1 MARFDTDKATRFGLG
16 LRFSAVETLEFLD
29 YGGCNILH
37 HVSSELSASVD
48 PIRFAAPT
56 IVGRMFEQGLLG
68 LKSGHGFYD
77 FRAGISRPIGAMYW
91 RAPFPRLKAPDCGG
105 RQQRR
110 SCLDW
115 QMLGRERDLPVESD
129 CEFD

>member
-48 PIRFAAPT
+48 PNRFAAPT

-77 FRAGISRPIGAMYW
+77 SSGRDFPAYRRNVLARSVSALEGAGLWRPA
-91 RAPFPRLKAPDCGG
+91 
-105 RQQRR
+105 QRR
-110 SCLDW
+110 SCLD
-115 QMLGRERDLPVESD
+115 
-129 CEFD
+129 